1 MWGGVSVIMDDD
13 LDTEGV
19 LTRVISSV
27 GRGECD
33 HG

>member
-13 LDTEGV
+13 LEMEGV
-19 LTRVISSV
+19 LTRMINVV